1 MLRGDLKLMLCFW
14 ENIGAPP
21 FIIDCI
27 REGYKIP
34 FYVSPLPA
42 EFSNNRSALEHS
54 EFVHSAIFELLPSG
68 RVCQVPKS
76 CLYVINPLS
85 VSVQS
90 CGKRRLILDL
100 RYINH
105 HVFKRKFKFEDWGV
119 GLDYFEKG
127 SYFTKFDLKSRY
139 HHLDFFSRTPAI
151 PRF

>member
-1 MLRGDLKLMLCFW
+1 MFW

-76 CLYVINPLS
+76 CYQS
-85 VSVQS
+85 VFCFGSKLREKTFDFGFKVHQS
-90 CGKRRLILDL
+90 
-100 RYINH
+100 
-105 HVFKRKFKFEDWGV
+105 
-119 GLDYFEKG
+119 
-127 SYFTKFDLKSRY
+127 
-139 HHLDFFSRTPAI
+139 